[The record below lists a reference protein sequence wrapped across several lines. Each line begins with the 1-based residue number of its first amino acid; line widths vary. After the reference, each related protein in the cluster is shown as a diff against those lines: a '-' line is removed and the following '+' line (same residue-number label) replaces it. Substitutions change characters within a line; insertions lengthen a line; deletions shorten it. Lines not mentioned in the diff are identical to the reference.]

1 MARGVAAVPLFV
13 RNIVPSYVATPMG
26 PPGAAP
32 PTPIPLPTAVW
43 PNTPLSVV
51 MLPAAVTCAKVGV
64 VPPVPLAAAVMRPW
78 ASTVMLALVYEPAV
92 TVVAAKL
99 IVPDVVIVP
108 PFKPVPAVM
117 LVTVPEP
124 EPEGVAHVPSLR
136 KKVVVEPVG
145 AGIA

>member
-1 MARGVAAVPLFV
+1 
-13 RNIVPSYVATPMG
+13 
-26 PPGAAP
+26 
-32 PTPIPLPTAVW
+32 
-43 PNTPLSVV
+43 
-51 MLPAAVTCAKVGV
+51 
-64 VPPVPLAAAVMRPW
+64 
-78 ASTVMLALVYEPAV
+78 MLALVYTPAV

-136 KKVVVEPVG
+136 RKVVVDPVG